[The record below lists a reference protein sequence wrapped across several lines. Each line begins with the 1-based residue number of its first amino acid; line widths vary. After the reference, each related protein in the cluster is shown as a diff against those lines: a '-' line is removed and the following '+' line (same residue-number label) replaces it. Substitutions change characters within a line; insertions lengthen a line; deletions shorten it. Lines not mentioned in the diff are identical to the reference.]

1 MNHGPQYLLQQAA
14 KSAAHR
20 LQQASTFTRLN
31 IKQPLFQKRMGKG
44 PNSVL
49 VRFDYPGVLTVIDPE
64 TGDVLA
70 TSEAGRPGVLRLTFA
85 PVVPALSGHRPPHP
99 SIGIA

>member
-1 MNHGPQYLLQQAA
+1 MSQGPQHLRLEAA

-44 PNSVL
+44 ANSLL
-49 VRFDYPGVLTVIDPE
+49 VRFDYPGVLSVIDPE
-64 TGDVLA
+64 TGVVLA
-70 TSEAGRPGVLRLTFA
+70 TSEAGRSDVLSRGFV
-85 PVVPALSGHRPPHP
+85 PVVPALLGNNAGLNSNKCR
-99 SIGIA
+99 